1 MLVSVQ
7 RVTNFLILSQIVCLV
22 LLWNLFLVMY
32 GVMQE
37 ILLEEKNIMLV
48 LFMTL
53 ASSPGYICSSLN
65 LKFFP
70 SSKNFRNLL
79 SVSLTERLLQS
90 KVTGEE
96 ST

>member
-53 ASSPGYICSSLN
+53 ASSTTRENPSNSAGIMPISSTGYDASGKALQLKVSS
-65 LKFFP
+65 
-70 SSKNFRNLL
+70 
-79 SVSLTERLLQS
+79 SVY
-90 KVTGEE
+90 
-96 ST
+96 